1 MIIIGLYLCVLIFT
15 LINTHIELQKDIT
28 YELDAYEKH
37 LINVVAKIIL
47 STKKLLR
54 LLNSF
59 IFVIIV
65 TFLYINLS
73 YYL

>member
-1 MIIIGLYLCVLIFT
+1 MIILGLYLCVIIFT
-15 LINTHIELQKDIT
+15 LIQTHMELLKDTT

-37 LINVVAKIIL
+37 LINVVVNIIL

-65 TFLYINLS
+65 TILYINLS